1 MSTTETSKTQGEEAM
16 DLEISERYIN
26 PYTDFGF
33 KKLFGT
39 ELNKDLLISFLNAL
53 FHDKPEITDL
63 TYMNTEH
70 LGEGIVDR
78 KAAIKREQSD
88 ARIDSAEREQARPK
102 VKAVFDVYCRLAD
115 GSRIIVEMQ
124 KAEQQYFKDR
134 SIYYSTYP
142 IREQAPKGKWDYHL
156 EDVYTVGILNFTF
169 PKDEYP
175 SDSLIHEIKL
185 KDVEDNHVFY
195 DKLTFVYLEMPKFN
209 KTEDELETM
218 FDKWMFAL
226 SNLARLLERP
236 KALQERI
243 FTRLFEQA
251 EVARFTPQERN
262 EYVASK
268 KEYWD
273 NYSALTTSYNKGL
286 AKGLAEGEAKGERK
300 GIAKAEAKA
309 WQEKQESAR
318 KMKEDHLPIDAIA
331 KYTGLSADE
340 IAAL

>member
-1 MSTTETSKTQGEEAM
+1 M
-16 DLEISERYIN
+16 DVEISERYIN

-53 FHDKPEITDL
+53 FKDKLEITDL
-63 TYMNTEH
+63 SYLNSEH
-70 LGEGIVDR
+70 LGEIIKDR
-78 KAAIKREQSD
+78 N
-88 ARIDSAEREQARPK
+88 
-102 VKAVFDVYCRLAD
+102 AVFDVYCELAD

-124 KAEQQYFKDR
+124 KAGQLYFKDR

-142 IREQAPKGKWDYHL
+142 IREQGPKGDWDFRL
-156 EDVYTVGILNFTF
+156 KDVYTVGILNFTF
-169 PKDEYP
+169 PDGEYP
-175 SDSLIHEIKL
+175 DDSMIHEIKL

-209 KTEDELETM
+209 KKEDELVTM
-218 FDKWMFAL
+218 SDKWLFAL

-251 EVARFTPQERN
+251 EVARFTPEERV

-268 KEYWD
+268 KAYWD
-273 NYSALTTSYNKGL
+273 RYSELTTSYK
-286 AKGLAEGEAKGERK
+286 KGLAEGEAKARAEEQQKRAEERLK
-300 GIAKAEAKA
+300 M
-309 WQEKQESAR
+309 AR
-318 KMKEDHLPIDAIA
+318 KMKEDGMSLELIA
-331 KYTGLSADE
+331 KYTDLTVKE
-340 IAAL
+340 IETLE

>member
-1 MSTTETSKTQGEEAM
+1 MQKQQSKKAKGATEMEV
-16 DLEISERYIN
+16 EIKERYIN

-53 FHDKPEITDL
+53 LKEKPEITDL
-63 TYMNTEH
+63 TYLNTEH
-70 LGEGIVDR
+70 LGEGIT
-78 KAAIKREQSD
+78 
-88 ARIDSAEREQARPK
+88 ER
-102 VKAVFDVYCRLAD
+102 KAVFDVYCQLAD

-124 KAEQQYFKDR
+124 KAEQEFFKDR

-142 IREQAPKGKWDYHL
+142 IRDQAPKGPWNYHL

-169 PKDEYP
+169 PEGEYP
-175 SDSLIHEIKL
+175 SDSFIHEIKL

-195 DKLTFVYLEMPKFN
+195 DKLTFVYLEMPKFS
-209 KTEDELETM
+209 KREDELETM

-226 SNLARLLERP
+226 TNLTQLLERP

-251 EVARFTPQERN
+251 EVARFTPVERN

-273 NYSALTTSYNKGL
+273 NYSIVTTAMKKGLSEGLAQGL
-286 AKGLAEGEAKGERK
+286 AKGLAQGRAEGIEEGRAE
-300 GIAKAEAKA
+300 GIREGIRATARNL
-309 WQEKQESAR
+309 KQ
-318 KMKEDHLPIDAIA
+318 M
-331 KYTGLSADE
+331 GLSADDIVKATGLMSDE
-340 IAAL
+340 IERL

>member
-1 MSTTETSKTQGEEAM
+1 MEV
-16 DLEISERYIN
+16 EISERYIN
-26 PYTDFGF
+26 PYTDIGF

-78 KAAIKREQSD
+78 KA
-88 ARIDSAEREQARPK
+88 
-102 VKAVFDVYCRLAD
+102 VFDVYCRLSD

-142 IREQAPKGKWDYHL
+142 IREQAPKGMWDYHL

-169 PKDEYP
+169 PDGEYP
-175 SDSLIHEIKL
+175 SDSMIHEIKL

-209 KTEDELETM
+209 KTEDELVTM

-243 FTRLFEQA
+243 FSRLFEQA

-273 NYSALTTSYNKGL
+273 SYSVVTTSYNKGR
-286 AKGLAEGEAKGERK
+286 AEGREEERRRNV
-300 GIAKAEAKA
+300 
-309 WQEKQESAR
+309 QEKLESAR
-318 KMKEDHLPIDAIA
+318 TLKANDVPLDVIVKSLHLTD
-331 KYTGLSADE
+331 DE
-340 IAAL
+340 AATLQS